1 MLIYDNPNNGT
12 TFINKCPERKGMEKC
27 YMENILKSLLQPLK
41 DLKDKR
47 EELQRALDLETF
59 LLIIKDVSTGL
70 APADIPIHYAY
81 EDLVKEMYIK
91 DIVDPNLGKEDK
103 KNMQSVVDYYLKCGA
118 RIFQHAC
125 EKQTDSQKDINK
137 FVVKDSKAGFYRQG
151 IVLEQKTKANLDF
164 IVSEIATINS
174 RLRESFA
181 RHGFVVFSN
190 HLIYLNMILE

>member
-1 MLIYDNPNNGT
+1 MIIYENPNIGT

-27 YMENILKSLLQPLK
+27 YMENILKSLLKPLK

-47 EELQRALDLETF
+47 EQLQRALDLETF
-59 LLIIKDVSTGL
+59 LLIIKGVSEEI
-70 APADIPIHYAY
+70 APFDLGVHYAY
-81 EDLVKEMYIK
+81 TDIVKEMYIK
-91 DIVDPNLGKEDK
+91 DTVDPNFGKEDK

-137 FVVKDSKAGFYRQG
+137 FVVKDSEAGFYRQG

-174 RLRESFA
+174 RLRESFT
-181 RHGFVVFSN
+181 RHGFVVF
-190 HLIYLNMILE
+190 LIILYI